1 MEAGD
6 IVCLEGDISGR
17 GVLAS
22 HFRDLTD
29 TQFAQS
35 YGVTKEQWFIENNI
49 PAMVYIRP
57 TTKKDGRTRSL
68 ISPDR
73 GKNSQLAVF
82 DDEIFGVGSYEFTA
96 LPERWIPIWSHT
108 TQCPEGGGPLKPIQK
123 EIVI

>member
-29 TQFAQS
+29 VQFAQS
-35 YGVTKEQWFIENNI
+35 YGITKEQWFIENNV
-49 PAMVYIRP
+49 PAQVYIRP
-57 TTKKDGRTRSL
+57 TTKKNGRTRSL

-96 LPERWIPIWSHT
+96 LPERWWDPHS
-108 TQCPEGGGPLKPIQK
+108 
-123 EIVI
+123 